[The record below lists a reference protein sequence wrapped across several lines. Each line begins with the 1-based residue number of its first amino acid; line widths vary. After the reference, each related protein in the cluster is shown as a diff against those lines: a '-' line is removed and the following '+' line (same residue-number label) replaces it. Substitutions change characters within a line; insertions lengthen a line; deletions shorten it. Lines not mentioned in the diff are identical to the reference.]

1 MNFEELLVV
10 QELDTQI
17 TQLQHRLTHDVV
29 HAQLAEAKA
38 ALAGI
43 EVEQLELFGKRDAV
57 RQEQRRLEDEVAG
70 VEAKIEKDTGTLYGG
85 VVTAHKELESL
96 QAELA
101 TLRQRQADFEDQIIE
116 QMELAEPLDQLA
128 SELETL
134 HADATA
140 RVGDS
145 EMAVTVMQAEV
156 SSALDTAMADR
167 ASRAAAIPVPLMD
180 RYETIR
186 RASGQGA
193 ARLAPGGRCE
203 GCHLSLPSAEYDQIK
218 HAPADE
224 IVTCPECGR
233 ILVR

>member
-17 TQLQHRLTHDVV
+17 TQLEHRLTHDAV
-29 HAQLAEAKA
+29 HAQLSEARAGLA
-38 ALAGI
+38 AVEA
-43 EVEQLELFGKRDAV
+43 EQLELFAQRDAV

-70 VEAKIEKDTGTLYGG
+70 VEAKIAKDTGTLYGG

-101 TLRQRQADFEDQIIE
+101 SLRQRQADFEDQIIE
-116 QMELAEPLDQLA
+116 QMELAEPLDELAAQLA
-128 SELETL
+128 TR
-134 HADATA
+134 HDAGLA
-140 RVGDS
+140 LVSDS

-156 SSALDTAMADR
+156 ASSLETATADR
-167 ASRAAAIPVPLMD
+167 AARAAAIPTELMD
-180 RYETIR
+180 RYEAIR